1 MLKITGWLC
10 VLSSLICFSSG
21 CETYALRGKVVDGG
35 TSAVMLV
42 DKNDPRLDADG
53 ISGATIEATV
63 DPRSLSRQRIPAVS
77 SDADGGFSLPVNITG
92 AGLLEYEAMI
102 VARYPQ
108 MAPAVRF
115 MPLPSSDKRLLITL
129 APGEDKLNLMRTDII
144 EETRQLGE
152 QFSR

>member
-10 VLSSLICFSSG
+10 MLSLLVCFGSG

-35 TSAVMLV
+35 VSAVMLV

-53 ISGATIEATV
+53 ISGATIEATI
-63 DPRSLSRQRIPAVS
+63 DPRSLSRQRMPTVS
-77 SDADGGFSLPVNITG
+77 SEADGGISLPVNVTG
-92 AGLLEYEAMI
+92 AGLLEYEAM
-102 VARYPQ
+102 VVVRYPQ

-115 MPLPSSDKRLLITL
+115 MPLPGSDKRLLITL
-129 APGEDKLNLMRTDII
+129 APGEDDLNLMRTDII
-144 EETRQLGE
+144 EETRQLGQ